1 MRKLFF
7 TTIACLLLVVG
18 MTAQSSDAVGSAKG
32 KLTDCASSLDALL
45 SSVKQIKDKAE
56 AEFKTEQSSI
66 EETKAALKQR
76 RADIEKDNDNEKNMM
91 YDKWPARIQAK
102 QKLIQ
107 DEQAVLTREQ
117 KLEARRAEFAVHM
130 SQYEK
135 EITDLATE
143 IAKRVE
149 AMTGRAKKD
158 NAVIQGAKF

>member
-102 QKLIQ
+102 QKLRQ
-107 DEQAVLTREQ
+107 V
-117 KLEARRAEFAVHM
+117 
-130 SQYEK
+130 S
-135 EITDLATE
+135 
-143 IAKRVE
+143 
-149 AMTGRAKKD
+149 GWC
-158 NAVIQGAKF
+158 